1 MFTQAELET
10 LLTIGFVLACV
21 NIWWILSG
29 REIKAVRRAFAWWV
43 MKGQEDHRVESYV
56 KGLRELANDDS
67 YNKTYTNLNTEQIT
81 LSRKKA
87 RN

>member
-1 MFTQAELET
+1 MFTQAELEIILSISVV
-10 LLTIGFVLACV
+10 LLLFAACV

-56 KGLRELANDDS
+56 EGLRELVEDGDS
-67 YNKTYTNLNTEQIT
+67 RAGFTSDNQN
-81 LSRKKA
+81 
-87 RN
+87 